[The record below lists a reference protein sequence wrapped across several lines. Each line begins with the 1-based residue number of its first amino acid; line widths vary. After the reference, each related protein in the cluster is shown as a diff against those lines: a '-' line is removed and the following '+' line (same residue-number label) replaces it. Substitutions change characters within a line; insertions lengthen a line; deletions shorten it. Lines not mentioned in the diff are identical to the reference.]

1 MSAYF
6 EEIDYQITPLG
17 PISLRRRRQFKLDVD
32 IMEVLLG
39 DEHLMSDLF
48 TVSEIEL
55 SRLALAELDGVGH
68 NILVGGLGL
77 GYTVSEVLDN
87 LTVKSVTVIESL
99 APVIAWHERGI
110 LPLGL
115 KLVEDTRCKIVQAD
129 FFARVALG
137 EGLDPTLPNILY
149 DGILIDIDHSPKLF
163 LDPSHGGFYTKDGLT
178 KLAANISPKGIFG
191 LWSNDPPD
199 PLFVDLL
206 KNVFNRAWAVD
217 VKFPNPI
224 LGNECLQTI
233 YLALR

>member
-17 PISLRRRRQFKLDVD
+17 PLSLRRRRQFKLDVD

-48 TVSEIEL
+48 TISEIEL
-55 SRLALAELDGVGH
+55 SRLALAELNGVGH

-77 GYTVSEVLDN
+77 GYTVSEALDN
-87 LTVKSVTVIESL
+87 LAVNSVTVIEFL

-115 KLVEDTRCKIVQAD
+115 KLVEDTRCKMVQAD

-137 EGLDPTLPNILY
+137 EGLDPSLPNQLY
-149 DGILIDIDHSPKLF
+149 DGILLDIDHSPKLF
-163 LDPSHGGFYTKDGLT
+163 LDPSHSGFYTKEGLT
-178 KLAANISPKGIFG
+178 KLAANMSPRGIFG
-191 LWSNDPPD
+191 LWSNDPSD
-199 PLFVDLL
+199 PLFLDLL
-206 KNVFNRAWAVD
+206 KNVFKSAWAVD

-224 LGNECLQTI
+224 LGNECLQTV
-233 YLALR
+233 YLASR